1 MKQQIRSLQN
11 GYQRDLA
18 ALAGAL
24 VQAGQCKE
32 VCPLCQDPMHVQ
44 KTLQRRAVTLAH
56 GQFRVREVVYV
67 CGRRCRQEGSLVTR
81 RDPALAELIPPK
93 STVGYDVMV
102 YVGIERFVSHRQ
114 REEIRGSLEMEHGIH
129 LSCGE
134 ISELGKRFVIY
145 LEALHRDS
153 APALRAALAAD
164 GGWPLHIDATCED
177 GRGTLLVAFAGWRRW
192 VLGAWKIPTE
202 RGDAILPKLKEAAAQ
217 FGPPCAIM
225 RDLGRAVTEAASGL
239 ANNLGL
245 SIPILACHLH
255 FLRDVGTDLLGGA
268 HDKLRNLFRQMEL
281 RKDLRGFAREQ
292 GRLLGT
298 TIDQARE
305 AFRIWTPE
313 SLASPRLPEGS
324 AGMVAVRALA
334 QWALDYAADG
344 NGQDFPFDLPYLNFY
359 VRCLYVAWAVSALLR
374 NPPADKKVAKAL
386 QKLDHILRPIN
397 GDVSPL
403 EQVAQTL
410 SERARIFTELRVALR
425 FTEGKLKGPEANGP
439 GQTQQA
445 LRDIRQSVDNLADS
459 LRQRRPERGPAKDQR
474 QAIDI
479 VLAHLERH
487 GKFLWGH
494 AVPMPDQLGGGVRL
508 VDRTN
513 NILEGF
519 FHTMKHGERR
529 RSGRKNLAQDFERLP
544 PAAALAANLI
554 RPDYVSIVC
563 GSLDQLPLAFARL
576 DARDRS
582 RPQAA
587 ISRNGKQSSGME
599 SASLNAVDRGLVR
612 TKELERYVLAAA
624 GCGA

>member
-1 MKQQIRSLQN
+1 
-11 GYQRDLA
+11 
-18 ALAGAL
+18 
-24 VQAGQCKE
+24 
-32 VCPLCQDPMHVQ
+32 MHVQ

-56 GQFRVREVVYV
+56 GLFRVREVVYV
-67 CGRRCRQEGSLVTR
+67 CGRRCKRQGSLVTR
-81 RDPALAELIPPK
+81 RDPALTELIPPK
-93 STVGYDVMV
+93 STVGYDIMV
-102 YVGIERFVSHRQ
+102 YVGIERFVGHRQ
-114 REEIRGSLEMEHGIH
+114 REEIRTALEKDHGIH

-145 LEALHRDS
+145 LEALHRDA

-202 RGDAILPKLKEAAAQ
+202 RGDAILPKLEKVAAQ

-239 ANNLGL
+239 ANNLDL

-255 FLRDVGTDLLGGA
+255 FLRDVGTDLLCGA
-268 HDKLRNLFRQMEL
+268 HHKLRNLFRRMNL
-281 RKDLRGFAREQ
+281 RKHLRGFAREQ

-298 TIDQARE
+298 TIGQARDE
-305 AFRIWTPE
+305 FRTWQPE
-313 SLASPRLPEGS
+313 SLTNPRLPEGF
-324 AGMVAVRALA
+324 AGLAAVRSLA

-344 NGQDFPFDLPYLNFY
+344 NGQGFPFDLPYLDLY
-359 VRCLYVAWAVSALLR
+359 VRCLHVAWAVSAFLR
-374 NPPADKKVAKAL
+374 NPPADKKVMKAL
-386 QKLDHILRPIN
+386 QRLDRILSPIDR
-397 GDVSPL
+397 DVSTL
-403 EQVAQTL
+403 GHVAKTL
-410 SERARIFTELRVALR
+410 SERARIFTELRAALR
-425 FTEGKLKGPEANGP
+425 LTEEKLSGPEANGA
-439 GQTQQA
+439 GQTQQV
-445 LRDIRQSVDNLADS
+445 LRDIHQAVDKLADS
-459 LRQRRPERGPAKDQR
+459 LRQRRPERGPAKDRR

-494 AVPMPDQLGGGVRL
+494 AVPIPDQLGGGVRL

-529 RSGRKNLAQDFERLP
+529 RSGRRNLAQDFERLP
-544 PAAALAANLI
+544 PAAALAANLT

-563 GSLDQLPLAFARL
+563 GGSLDQLPQAFARL

-582 RPQAA
+582 RPLPTF
-587 ISRNGKQSSGME
+587 SRDRQQNCEVE
-599 SASLNAVDRGLVR
+599 SASLNSEDRGLVR
-612 TKELERYVLAAA
+612 TKELERYILAAA

>member
-1 MKQQIRSLQN
+1 
-11 GYQRDLA
+11 
-18 ALAGAL
+18 
-24 VQAGQCKE
+24 
-32 VCPLCQDPMHVQ
+32 
-44 KTLQRRAVTLAH
+44 
-56 GQFRVREVVYV
+56 VYV
-67 CGRRCRQEGSLVTR
+67 CDRRCKREGSLVAR
-81 RDPALAELIPPK
+81 RDPALTELIPPK
-93 STVGYDVMV
+93 STVGYDIMV
-102 YVGIERFVSHRQ
+102 YVGIERFVGHRQ
-114 REEIRGSLEMEHGIH
+114 RQEIRTALEKEHGIH
-129 LSCGE
+129 LSSGE
-134 ISELGKRFVIY
+134 ISELGKRFVLY

-164 GGWPLHIDATCED
+164 GGWPLHIDATGED

-202 RGDAILPKLKEAAAQ
+202 RGDAILPRLEEAAAQ

-239 ANNLGL
+239 AKNLSL
-245 SIPILACHLH
+245 SIPVLACHLH
-255 FLRDVGTDLLGGA
+255 FLRDVGTDLLREA
-268 HDKLRNLFRQMEL
+268 HDKLRTLFRQMNL

-298 TIDQARE
+298 TIDQARDE
-305 AFRIWTPE
+305 FRSWQPE
-313 SLASPRLPEGS
+313 LLTNPRLPEGP
-324 AGMVAVRALA
+324 AGMVAVRSLA

-344 NGQDFPFDLPYLNFY
+344 NGQGFPFDLPYLDLY
-359 VRCLYVAWAVSALLR
+359 VRCLHVAWAVSAFLR
-374 NPPADKKVAKAL
+374 NPPADAKVAKAL
-386 QKLDHILRPIN
+386 QRLDHILSPIN
-397 GDVSPL
+397 RDVPPL
-403 EQVAQTL
+403 AQVAKTL
-410 SERARIFTELRVALR
+410 SERARIFTELREALR
-425 FTEGKLKGPEANGP
+425 FTEGKFSGPDANDA

-445 LRDIRQSVDNLADS
+445 LRDIHMAVDNLADS
-459 LRQRRPERGPAKDQR
+459 LRKRRPERGPAKDLR

-487 GKFLWGH
+487 GNFLWGH
-494 AVPMPDQLGGGVRL
+494 AVPIPDQLGGGIRL

-544 PAAALAANLI
+544 PAAALAANLT

-563 GSLDQLPLAFARL
+563 GGSLGQLPQAFARL
-576 DARDRS
+576 DARNRS
-582 RPQAA
+582 RSLAT
-587 ISRNGKQSSGME
+587 ISRNGKQSSGLE

-624 GCGA
+624 GCSA

>member
-1 MKQQIRSLQN
+1 
-11 GYQRDLA
+11 
-18 ALAGAL
+18 
-24 VQAGQCKE
+24 
-32 VCPLCQDPMHVQ
+32 MHVQ
-44 KTLQRRAVTLAH
+44 KTLQRRAVTMTH

-67 CGRRCRQEGSLVTR
+67 CGQRCRREGSLVTR

-102 YVGIERFVSHRQ
+102 YVGIERFVGHRQ
-114 REEIRGSLEMEHGIH
+114 REEICATLEKEHGIH
-129 LSCGE
+129 LSSGE
-134 ISELGKRFVIY
+134 ISELCKRFVMY

-153 APALRAALAAD
+153 APALRAALASD
-164 GGWPLHIDATCED
+164 GGWPMHIDATCED

-202 RGDAILPKLKEAAAQ
+202 RGDAILPKLKEATAQ
-217 FGPPCAIM
+217 FGPPCAIL

-239 ANNLGL
+239 ANHLGL

-255 FLRDVGTDLLGGA
+255 FLRDVGKDLLGGG

-281 RKDLRGFAREQ
+281 RKHLRGFAREQ

-305 AFRIWTPE
+305 SFRSWTPE

-324 AGMVAVRALA
+324 AGMVAVRSLA

-344 NGQDFPFDLPYLNFY
+344 NGQDFPFDLPYLHFY
-359 VRCLYVAWAVSALLR
+359 VRCLYAAWAVSALLR
-374 NPPADKKVAKAL
+374 NPPADKKVVKAI
-386 QKLDHILRPIN
+386 QKLDRIFRPIN
-397 GDVSPL
+397 HAVSPL
-403 EQVAQTL
+403 EPVAQTL
-410 SERARIFTELRVALR
+410 KERARIFTELRVALR
-425 FTEGKLKGPEANGP
+425 FTEGKLKGPEANGV
-439 GQTQQA
+439 GQTHGARVESALQA
-445 LRDIRQSVDNLADS
+445 LRDIRQSVVNLADS
-459 LRQRRPERGPAKDQR
+459 LRQRRPERGPAKDRR

-479 VLAHLERH
+479 VLTHLERH

-529 RSGRKNLAQDFERLP
+529 RSGRKNLTQDFERLP
-544 PAAALAANLI
+544 LGAALAANLT

-576 DARDRS
+576 DAGDRS

-599 SASLNAVDRGLVR
+599 SASLSAGDRDFVR
-612 TKELERYVLAAA
+612 TKELECYILAAA